1 MQLDIE
7 AVDRDGAL
15 REAAAGVPG
24 ETRKDFLLGTLAG
37 GGAVLAALVLAEP
50 GRAAS
55 KSDVAILNYAL
66 TLEYLQA
73 AFYTEAERRKALRTP
88 LARQTTR
95 VLGAVERAHVTALQ
109 DALGAAAV
117 ARPSFDFRGTTED
130 EDAFIKTAV
139 AFEDL
144 GRPPTRARPIDSSR
158 RRCSRRRSRST
169 PSRPGTLPGSATWPA
184 LLQPRARSTKR
195 SRWTRPG
202 ASSPRRA
209 SSSRRPAPN
218 RRRSRDSLAD
228 APPCPR
234 RWDGGA
240 RRRRRG
246 LLALVGRGTD
256 VSAAQG
262 TRVAR
267 GGGAGRGS
275 ARAAASARARRAS
288 AAAVARATGSRSG
301 RPSSVR
307 STSAPRPRRP
317 VGSLLARPQ
326 SPPSERRTSCSS
338 PAPRGARAGSGS
350 RSGPTE
356 RRLGPA

>member
-1 MQLDIE
+1 MQLDID

-37 GGAVLAALVLAEP
+37 GGAALAALVLAEP

-95 VLGAVERAHVTALQ
+95 VLGAVERAHVKALQ

-144 GRPPTRARPIDSSR
+144 GTAAYKGQAHRLES
-158 RRCSRRRSRST
+158 
-169 PSRPGTLPGSATWPA
+169 PA
-184 LLQPRARSTKR
+184 LL
-195 SRWTRPG
+195 
-202 ASSPRRA
+202 
-209 SSSRRPAPN
+209 
-218 RRRSRDSLAD
+218 
-228 APPCPR
+228 
-234 RWDGGA
+234 
-240 RRRRRG
+240 
-246 LLALVGRGTD
+246 
-256 VSAAQG
+256 
-262 TRVAR
+262 
-267 GGGAGRGS
+267 
-275 ARAAASARARRAS
+275 
-288 AAAVARATGSRSG
+288 AAAVSIHSVEARHAAWIRYLAGA
-301 RPSSVR
+301 PPASSALDEAK
-307 STSAPRPRRP
+307 SMAET
-317 VGSLLARPQ
+317 
-326 SPPSERRTSCSS
+326 
-338 PAPRGARAGSGS
+338 
-350 RSGPTE
+350 
-356 RRLGPA
+356 RRLVASTGFIVATPSTQSQEEPRFTG